1 MHNQIWHNRIT
12 INKYL
17 EELSHE
23 NSYLWRFREILQ
35 KQSLKNIEFYSD
47 EIVIDLIDGKTPEEL
62 VHELA
67 EKIPC
72 TVDEE
77 KMTVNLD
84 NGLGQ
89 LKIVFDDPSSIE
101 YKDVYIP
108 IFENIIYRDQVK
120 VDLPDLACEV
130 IACDSI
136 GYKANT
142 YNHALMV
149 DADFSSPLLG
159 EGPKFSFMD
168 LIAMLQ
174 GYKDTDKIIDFVAST
189 IDGNFIPAFRYE
201 EQLLDRDATPYTLAK
216 YSGMGY
222 LLTEVLAKLAVKMGK
237 SSVVIRISSGLD
249 KDEAPLLLDPRVEK
263 VFVCERPAEL
273 LLELM
278 NKVKGRKLPL

>member
-1 MHNQIWHNRIT
+1 MKILT
-12 INKYL
+12 LGDL
-17 EELSHE
+17 ER
-23 NSYLWRFREILQ
+23 YCKR
-35 KQSLKNIEFYSD
+35 QSLKNIEFYSD

-89 LKIVFDDPSSIE
+89 LKIVFDDPSSAAD
-101 YKDVYIP
+101 KDVFIP

-136 GYKANT
+136 GYKANNYDNT
-142 YNHALMV
+142 LMI

-174 GYKDTDKIIDFVAST
+174 DCKDTDKIIDFATST
-189 IDGNFIPAFRYE
+189 IDGNFMPAFRYE

-222 LLTEVLAKLAVKMGK
+222 SLPEVLAKLAVKMGK

-249 KDEAPLLLDPRVEK
+249 KDVAPLLLDPRVEK

-278 NKVKGRKLPL
+278 NKIEGQKITIVR